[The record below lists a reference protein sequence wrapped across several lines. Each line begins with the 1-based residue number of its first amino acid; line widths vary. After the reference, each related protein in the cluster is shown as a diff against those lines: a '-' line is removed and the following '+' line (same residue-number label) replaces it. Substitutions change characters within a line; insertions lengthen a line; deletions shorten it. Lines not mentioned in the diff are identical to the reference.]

1 MDPLYAE
8 KEQSLVKHE
17 ILRRYLSTF
26 AHKVGSGWDS
36 ITYVDGFSGPWN
48 SVSADL
54 KDSSFAIALGQL
66 RQARETHRARKNLRL
81 RCFFVEQDRSA
92 YAHLEQYVKAQT
104 DIEIKT
110 VNAPLE
116 LAIGEILSFLKSD
129 RQTFAFTLIDPTG
142 WTGFAMN
149 TIRPLIQ
156 FQPGEVLVNFMTSF
170 ITRFIE
176 VDDVREQLAATFG
189 SYEALERIRG
199 LQGLDRTDA
208 CVSEYCDSLKRNGG
222 FEFACPAVVLQP
234 KKDRPHFHLI
244 YATRKPIGLDVFK
257 KAERQ
262 AMDVME
268 KARAGVEERE
278 RRAKGQPGLF
288 AAEEMPESA
297 YYKSL
302 RDRYINLSRQ
312 SVHSQLRLNKKMLYD
327 TVWATALSRP
337 LVWESDLR
345 SWIGEWRTTG
355 SLVIEGLAKGKS
367 PKLGAQQN
375 LEWVGN

>member
-92 YAHLEQYVKAQT
+92 YAHLEQSVKAQT

-110 VNAPLE
+110 VNGPLE

-189 SYEALERIRG
+189 S
-199 LQGLDRTDA
+199 
-208 CVSEYCDSLKRNGG
+208 
-222 FEFACPAVVLQP
+222 
-234 KKDRPHFHLI
+234 
-244 YATRKPIGLDVFK
+244 
-257 KAERQ
+257 
-262 AMDVME
+262 
-268 KARAGVEERE
+268 
-278 RRAKGQPGLF
+278 
-288 AAEEMPESA
+288 
-297 YYKSL
+297 
-302 RDRYINLSRQ
+302 
-312 SVHSQLRLNKKMLYD
+312 
-327 TVWATALSRP
+327 
-337 LVWESDLR
+337 
-345 SWIGEWRTTG
+345 
-355 SLVIEGLAKGKS
+355 
-367 PKLGAQQN
+367 
-375 LEWVGN
+375 